1 MTLWESYE
9 NLQRPRKDVM
19 QSEFVIRKQEA
30 KEFLWNRH
38 RSIINMSNIRAQ

>member
-1 MTLWESYE
+1 LTLWESYE

-30 KEFLWNRH
+30 MGFLWKHHGR
-38 RSIINMSNIRAQ
+38 IINMSNIRTQ